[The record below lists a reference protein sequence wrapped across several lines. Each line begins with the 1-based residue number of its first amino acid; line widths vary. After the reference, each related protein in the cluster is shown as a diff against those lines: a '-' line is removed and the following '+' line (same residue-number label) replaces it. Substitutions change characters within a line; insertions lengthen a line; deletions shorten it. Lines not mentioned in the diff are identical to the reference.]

1 MPKGAGQQREMR
13 VRILAYA
20 DRLSARPG
28 EAVEIKV
35 SCDGPARYEAELV
48 RIVQGDI
55 NPDGPG
61 YREDAVDVDLGG
73 PFEGRLQPIHTGSYG
88 IIEDNEAFRDLSTFT
103 AFAAIWPTMPG
114 EGPQTI
120 LARRD
125 PHTGAGF
132 ELFLNDSGAL
142 EFTVAASAAVASSV
156 FTEHPLEAQRWY
168 LVAATLSAQDG
179 RMTVTQHR
187 LPPHP
192 LPAPVATVTCEGWA
206 SVVPSHVAAPL
217 TVAARP
223 APDRPAE
230 RHFNGRLERPCL
242 YASVLSLDDMIA
254 GLEAGSGSTGD
265 DDLVAAWDFSIGIS
279 SHRMVDVSPRHL
291 DGTLVNLPTRGVTGR
306 HGNADAFC
314 WQQTPERYAAIHFHD
329 DDLYDAGWD
338 TDFALE
344 VPNGL
349 RSGLYAVRLHA
360 DEDEFYVPLAVL
372 PPRDGPKAA
381 AAFLLPTA
389 SYMAYANN
397 RIALDVPETE
407 IVIGRL
413 LEHKKQDLFM
423 QEHPE
428 LGLCFY
434 DVHNDGSGVFYSSR
448 LRPVV
453 GMQPK
458 IVGALGGAGSNLWQF
473 NADTHIL
480 GWLEHCGERFDVIT
494 DEDLHQEGLSLL
506 ENYRVVLTGS
516 HPEYHSAA
524 MLDALEAFVHRGGR
538 LMYLGGNGFYW
549 RISFNPTLPGVIE
562 CRKSEVGI
570 RAYAPLPGEFFASFT
585 GEYTGLWRRNGRP
598 PNRLVGVGMVSQ
610 GFDVSAPY
618 RRTQASRDARA
629 AFIFEG
635 VDDEII
641 GDFGLSGGG
650 AAGLELDAVDHALG
664 TPEHALVLASSE
676 RHTDVYLMTPEDM
689 LDPVP
694 GLGGTEADIIRSD
707 MVFFETPGG
716 GAVFSTGSI
725 AWAGS
730 MAWNGYDN
738 HVAAIT
744 ANVLRR
750 FIARD
755 PFNFPG
761 ATTE

>member
-1 MPKGAGQQREMR
+1 M
-13 VRILAYA
+13 RILAYA

-35 SCDGPARYEAELV
+35 SCEGLPRYEAELV
-48 RIVQGDI
+48 RIIQGDI
-55 NPDGPG
+55 NPEGPG

-73 PFEGRLQPIHTGSYG
+73 PFAGRFQPIHPGSYG
-88 IIEDNEAFRDLSTFT
+88 IVEDNPAFQSLSTFT
-103 AFAAIWPTMPG
+103 VFAAIWPTLPG
-114 EGPQTI
+114 EGPQTVM
-120 LARRD
+120 ARRD
-125 PHTGAGF
+125 ALSGEGF
-132 ELFLNDSGAL
+132 ELFLNECGAL
-142 EFTVAASAAVASSV
+142 EFSVAAEGADSSSV
-156 FTEHPLEAQRWY
+156 STGEPLLAQRWY
-168 LVAATLSAQDG
+168 LVAASLCAEDG
-179 RMTVTQHR
+179 RMVVTQRR
-187 LPPHP
+187 LAPHP
-192 LPAPVATVTCEGWA
+192 LPAQAATVTREGRA
-206 SVVPSHVAAPL
+206 AIVPSGVAAPL

-223 APDRPAE
+223 AADRPAE
-230 RHFNGRLERPCL
+230 RHFNGRLERLSL
-242 YASVLSLDDMIA
+242 YASVLSADDMLA
-254 GLEAGSGSTGD
+254 RLDAGSGNAND
-265 DDLVAAWDFSIGIS
+265 VDLIAAWDFSIGIS
-279 SHRMVDVSPRHL
+279 TDRMVDVSPRHL
-291 DGTLVNLPTRGVTGR
+291 DGALVNLPTRGVTGR
-306 HGNADAFC
+306 HGGADTHC
-314 WQQTPERYAAIHFHD
+314 WVQTPERYAAIHFHD
-329 DDLYDAGWD
+329 DDLYDAGWG
-338 TDFALE
+338 TDFSFE
-344 VPNGL
+344 IPDGF

-360 DEDEFYVPLAVL
+360 EEDEFYVPLAVL
-372 PPRDGPKAA
+372 PPREGPTAE

-397 RIALDVPETE
+397 RIALDVPEAE
-407 IVIGRL
+407 IVVGRL
-413 LEHKKQDLFM
+413 LEHKKHDLFM

-453 GMQPK
+453 DMQPK
-458 IVGALGGAGSNLWQF
+458 FIGAMGGVGSNVWQF

-480 GWLEHCGERFDVIT
+480 GWLEHCGEDFDIIT
-494 DEDLHQEGLSLL
+494 DEDLHREGLSLI

-524 MLDALEAFVHRGGR
+524 MLDALEAYIHRGGR

-549 RISFNPTLPGVIE
+549 RISFHPELPGVIE
-562 CRKSEVGI
+562 CRKSEDGI
-570 RAYAPLPGEFFASFT
+570 RAFAPLPGEFFASFT

-598 PNRLVGVGMVSQ
+598 PNRLVGIGMVSQ

-618 RRTQASRDARA
+618 RRTQASRDPRA

-707 MVFFETPGG
+707 MVFFETPNG

-730 MAWNGYDN
+730 MAWKGYDN

-744 ANVLRR
+744 SNVLGR
-750 FIARD
+750 FLNPE
-755 PFNFPG
+755 PFRFPG
-761 ATTE
+761 TTTE

>member
-1 MPKGAGQQREMR
+1 M
-13 VRILAYA
+13 RILAYA

-35 SCDGPARYEAELV
+35 SCDGLARYEAELV
-48 RIVQGDI
+48 RIIQGDI
-55 NPDGPG
+55 NPEGPG
-61 YREDAVDVDLGG
+61 YRKDSVCVDLGG
-73 PFEGRLQPIHTGSYG
+73 PFAGRFQPIHTGSYG
-88 IIEDNEAFRDLSTFT
+88 IVKDNAAFRDLSTFT
-103 AFAAIWPTMPG
+103 VFVAIWPTLPE

-125 PHTGAGF
+125 PLTGAGF
-132 ELFLNDSGAL
+132 ELFLNDAGAL
-142 EFTVAASAAVASSV
+142 EFSVAAGAADASSV
-156 FTEHPLEAQRWY
+156 STDAPLLAQRWY
-168 LVAATLSAQDG
+168 LVAASLSAEDG
-179 RMTVTQHR
+179 RMTVTQQR
-187 LPPHP
+187 LAPHP
-192 LPAPVATVTCEGWA
+192 LPAAAATVTREGRA
-206 SVVPSHVAAPL
+206 STVPSEVGAPF

-230 RHFNGRLERPCL
+230 RHFNGRLERPSL
-242 YASVLSLDDMIA
+242 YACALSLDGMITR
-254 GLEAGSGSTGD
+254 LDAGSGSVGD
-265 DDLVAAWDFSIGIS
+265 AGLVAAWDFSIGIS
-279 SHRMVDVSPRHL
+279 SDRMVDVSPRHL
-291 DGTLVNLPTRGVTGR
+291 DGALINLPTRGVTGR
-306 HGNADAFC
+306 RGGADAFC
-314 WQQTPERYAAIHFHD
+314 WQQTPERYAAVHFHD

-338 TDFALE
+338 TDFSFE
-344 VPNGL
+344 IPNGL
-349 RSGLYAVRLHA
+349 HSGLYAVRLHA
-360 DEDEFYVPLAVL
+360 EEDEFYVPLAVL
-372 PPRDGPKAA
+372 PPREGPRAA

-397 RIALDVPETE
+397 RIALDVPEAE

-413 LEHKKQDLFM
+413 LEHKSHDLFM

-453 GMQPK
+453 DMQPK
-458 IVGALGGAGSNLWQF
+458 IIGAMGGAGSNVWQF

-480 GWLEHCGERFDVIT
+480 GWLEHCGEPFDVIT
-494 DEDLHQEGLSLL
+494 DEDLHRDGLSLV
-506 ENYRVVLTGS
+506 ENYRVVLTGT

-549 RISFNPTLPGVIE
+549 RISFHPALPGVIE
-562 CRKSEVGI
+562 CRKSEDGI
-570 RAYAPLPGEFFASFT
+570 RAFAPLPGEFFASFT

-618 RRTQASRDARA
+618 RRTQASRDPRA

-650 AAGLELDAVDHALG
+650 AAGLELDAVDHTLG
-664 TPEHALVLASSE
+664 TPEHTLVLASSE

-750 FIARD
+750 FVAPE
-755 PFNFPG
+755 PFRFPG
-761 ATTE
+761 ATAE

>member
-1 MPKGAGQQREMR
+1 MRSAG
-13 VRILAYA
+13 V
-20 DRLSARPG
+20 
-28 EAVEIKV
+28 
-35 SCDGPARYEAELV
+35 
-48 RIVQGDI
+48 
-55 NPDGPG
+55 
-61 YREDAVDVDLGG
+61 
-73 PFEGRLQPIHTGSYG
+73 
-88 IIEDNEAFRDLSTFT
+88 
-103 AFAAIWPTMPG
+103 
-114 EGPQTI
+114 
-120 LARRD
+120 
-125 PHTGAGF
+125 
-132 ELFLNDSGAL
+132 
-142 EFTVAASAAVASSV
+142 
-156 FTEHPLEAQRWY
+156 
-168 LVAATLSAQDG
+168 
-179 RMTVTQHR
+179 
-187 LPPHP
+187 
-192 LPAPVATVTCEGWA
+192 
-206 SVVPSHVAAPL
+206 
-217 TVAARP
+217 
-223 APDRPAE
+223 
-230 RHFNGRLERPCL
+230 
-242 YASVLSLDDMIA
+242 
-254 GLEAGSGSTGD
+254 
-265 DDLVAAWDFSIGIS
+265 
-279 SHRMVDVSPRHL
+279 
-291 DGTLVNLPTRGVTGR
+291 
-306 HGNADAFC
+306 
-314 WQQTPERYAAIHFHD
+314 QTPERYAAVHFHD
-329 DDLYDAGWD
+329 DDLYDARWG
-338 TDFALE
+338 TDFSFE
-344 VPNGL
+344 VPNEL

-360 DEDEFYVPLAVL
+360 EEDEFYVPFAVL
-372 PPRDGPKAA
+372 PPREGPTAA

-397 RIALDVPETE
+397 RIALDVPEVE
-407 IVIGRL
+407 IVVGRL
-413 LEHKKQDLFM
+413 VEHKSHDLFM
-423 QEHPE
+423 QVHPE

-453 GMQPK
+453 DMQPK
-458 IVGALGGAGSNLWQF
+458 IIGALGGAGSNVWQF

-480 GWLEHCGERFDVIT
+480 GWLERCGKPFDVIT
-494 DEDLHQEGLSLL
+494 DEDLHREGLSLL

-549 RISFNPTLPGVIE
+549 RISFHPELPGVIE
-562 CRKSEVGI
+562 CRKSEDGI
-570 RAYAPLPGEFFASFT
+570 RAFAPLPGEFFASFT

-598 PNRLVGVGMVSQ
+598 PNRLVGIGMVSQ

-618 RRTQASRDARA
+618 RRTQASRDPRA

-641 GDFGLSGGG
+641 GDFGLSGGA
-650 AAGLELDAVDHALG
+650 AAGLELDAVDHTLG
-664 TPEHALVLASSE
+664 TPEHTLVLASSE
-676 RHTDVYLMTPEDM
+676 RFSDLYLMTPEDM

-750 FIARD
+750 FLAPE
-755 PFNFPG
+755 PFRFPG

>member
-1 MPKGAGQQREMR
+1 M
-13 VRILAYA
+13 RILAYA

-35 SCDGPARYEAELV
+35 SCDGLTRYEAELV

-61 YREDAVDVDLGG
+61 YREDAVDADLGG
-73 PFEGRLQPIHTGSYG
+73 PFEGRFQPIHPGSYG
-88 IIEDNEAFRDLSTFT
+88 IVEDNAAFRDLSTFT

-132 ELFLNDSGAL
+132 ELFLNDAGAL
-142 EFTVAASAAVASSV
+142 EFSVAAGTTDATSV
-156 FTEHPLEAQRWY
+156 STDEPLLAQRWY
-168 LVAATLSAQDG
+168 LVAARLSAEDG

-187 LPPHP
+187 LLPHP
-192 LPAPVATVTCEGWA
+192 LPAAAATVTREAQA
-206 SVVPSHVAAPL
+206 SAVPSDVTAPL
-217 TVAARP
+217 TMAARP

-230 RHFNGRLERPCL
+230 RHFNGRLERPSL
-242 YASVLSLDDMIA
+242 YACVLSLDGMVARLD
-254 GLEAGSGSTGD
+254 AGSASAGD

-279 SHRMVDVSPRHL
+279 TDRMVDVSSRHL
-291 DGTLVNLPTRGVTGR
+291 DGALINLPTRGVTGR
-306 HGNADAFC
+306 RGGADAFC
-314 WQQTPERYAAIHFHD
+314 WQQTPERYAAVHFHD

-338 TDFALE
+338 TDFSFEIPGDL
-344 VPNGL
+344 G
-349 RSGLYAVRLHA
+349 SGVYAVRLHA
-360 DEDEFYVPLAVL
+360 DEDEFYVPLAVP
-372 PPRDGPKAA
+372 PPREGPRAA

-397 RIALDVPETE
+397 RIALDVPEAE

-413 LEHKKQDLFM
+413 LEHKKHDLFM

-453 GMQPK
+453 DMQPK
-458 IVGALGGAGSNLWQF
+458 IVGAMGGTGSNLWQF

-480 GWLEHCGERFDVIT
+480 GWLEHCGEPFDVIT
-494 DEDLHQEGLSLL
+494 DEDLHREGLSLI
-506 ENYRVVLTGS
+506 EDYRVVLTGT

-524 MLDALEAFVHRGGR
+524 MLDALEAFVHRSGR

-549 RISFNPTLPGVIE
+549 RISFHPALPGVIE
-562 CRKSEVGI
+562 CRKSEDGI
-570 RAYAPLPGEFFASFT
+570 RAFAPLPGEFFASFT
-585 GEYTGLWRRNGRP
+585 GEYTGLWRRNGWP

-618 RRTQASRDARA
+618 RRTQASRDSRA

-635 VDDEII
+635 VDEEII

-650 AAGLELDAVDHALG
+650 AAGLELDAVDHTLG
-664 TPEHALVLASSE
+664 TPEHTLILASSE

-707 MVFFETPGG
+707 MVFFETPNG

-750 FIARD
+750 FLAPE
-755 PFNFPG
+755 PFRFPG
-761 ATTE
+761 ATAE